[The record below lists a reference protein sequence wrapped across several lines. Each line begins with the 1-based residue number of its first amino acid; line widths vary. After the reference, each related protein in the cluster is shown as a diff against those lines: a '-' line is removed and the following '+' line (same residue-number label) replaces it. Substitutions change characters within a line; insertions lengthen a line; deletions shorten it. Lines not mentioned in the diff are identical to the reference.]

1 MVVGLVKNQPVK
13 QKTRL
18 WFLGWEDPWRRN
30 RLTTLIFL
38 GFPHGSDG
46 EESACN
52 VGDLGSIPGL
62 GRSPGER
69 SSNPLQYSCLEN
81 SMEGRAWWATI
92 HESCS
97 MESNMT
103 KWFHFHF
110 HNAFTANHH
119 FSYIS
124 GLSNS
129 HPTFQF
135 HNFHFYFHCTQFRS
149 SNTFK
154 FFFFFSF
161 LAQIVKT
168 NTFLFGMTGHA
179 KN

>member
-1 MVVGLVKNQPVK
+1 MGLVKNQPVK

-52 VGDLGSIPGL
+52 VRDLGSIPGL
-62 GRSPGER
+62 GRPPGER
-69 SSNPLQYSCLEN
+69 NSNPLQYSCLEN

-97 MESNMT
+97 T
-103 KWFHFHF
+103 KGQIWLSD
-110 HNAFTANHH
+110 FT
-119 FSYIS
+119 FTFIMPSQPIIIS
-124 GLSNS
+124 LISLASWNPIPLSNS
-129 HPTFQF
+129 TISTFFSIIHSVEVQIL
-135 HNFHFYFHCTQFRS
+135 S
-149 SNTFK
+149 S
-154 FFFFFSF
+154 FFFFYL

-168 NTFLFGMTGHA
+168 NTFSFGMTGHA